1 MENFE
6 ASDEPWRL
14 PETKQMAQILTDWSN
29 TDGSDRA
36 GSFPETRQ
44 MAKFFTD
51 WSKECGSDQ
60 SLLERNISE
69 MEAHLSM
76 KILSDDTFDQVY
88 IGRLCQEVQRHQ
100 YHPRGCHEWRAP
112 GAPLPSPR
120 DWPQTEASLNTGP
133 GNMSSASSSSQFR
146 SSNSGPVV
154 RVQSP
159 LPANS
164 LFRKFDVQSL
174 ELEEAARRMGARSRR
189 NSGCG
194 FCKKNG
200 EPMSIYT
207 SHRLHGEHGRV
218 SCPYLRELVCEVC
231 GVTGDSAHTRT
242 YCPRL
247 RENRDQ
253 AAAIPTLLKATRHQ
267 SDGKLRKRGER
278 R

>member
-1 MENFE
+1 MEDLE
-6 ASDEPWRL
+6 ASEEPWSL
-14 PETKQMAQILTDWSN
+14 PETKQLAKILTDWSN
-29 TDGSDRA
+29 TEVSDRA
-36 GSFPETRQ
+36 LSFPETRQ
-44 MAKFFTD
+44 MSKFFID
-51 WSKECGSDQ
+51 WSKDNGSDQ
-60 SLLERNISE
+60 ALLERNIRE
-69 MEAHLSM
+69 MEAHIRM
-76 KILSDDTFDQVY
+76 KILSDDTFDLVY
-88 IGRLCQEVQRHQ
+88 IGRLCQEIQTHQ

-112 GAPLPSPR
+112 GASLPSPR
-120 DWPQTEASLNTGP
+120 DWPQIEASPNTGS
-133 GNMSSASSSSQFR
+133 GNTASTSSSSQFR

-154 RVQSP
+154 RAQSP

-164 LFRKFDVQSL
+164 LFRKFDVHTL

-200 EPMSIYT
+200 EPISIYT

-231 GVTGDSAHTRT
+231 GATGDSAHTRT

-247 RENRDQ
+247 KEKSDQ

-267 SDGKLRKRGER
+267 SDGKLRKKGGR
-278 R
+278 